1 VIGGTSV
8 SSPQDAVA
16 YALQPRSIAIIG
28 ASEHANKVGGRPIA
42 YLQRFGFAGRIYP
55 INPNRDSVQG
65 LRAYRDVAAL
75 PEVPDL
81 AIIATPASSVLSAV
95 DACAALGVKVAIVM
109 ASGFGETANQES
121 IQAEREMVARARA
134 AGMRIVGPNCQGL
147 ANFSTGTIASFST
160 ILGETEAADGPI
172 AIVSQSGVMSAV
184 PYGLLR
190 ARGIGVRHAHSTGND
205 ADVTLS
211 EMAVAVIKDPAVRL
225 LLLYIESI
233 RDPDTLALAARLAR
247 ERDVPV
253 IAVKSGRTSRG
264 QAAARSH
271 TGALATEDRVVD
283 AFFRS
288 HAIWRARDVHELVGG
303 VELYLKGWRPR
314 GRGLVAISNSG
325 ATCVM
330 AADLAEEVK
339 LELPALAPETT
350 AQLAAKLPSFA
361 TVTNPIDVTAALLAD
376 SALFGDVLS
385 TVGADP
391 ATDLLFIGM
400 SVAGEGYDV
409 EAFVRDAAAFSARS
423 DKPIVVAAPQE
434 RIAAQ
439 FHSAGIPTF
448 PNHTEAIGF
457 LAQLVDH
464 TDLMRRPVRPPP
476 AAIEVRV
483 PCGLAPFLSEFES
496 LAFLQQYG
504 LPTVPCRLCR
514 TSDEARSA
522 AIALRLP
529 VVLKACSSSL
539 PHKSDQGLVM
549 VGLDSEAA
557 VALAFEELSARLR
570 RLSLS
575 CDGILVAPV
584 VKGRR
589 ELMIGARIDPTFGPV
604 VLVGDGGKY
613 VEALGDFTVLLPPF
627 DVDDVRRALLGLRIA
642 PILHGVRGEPP
653 LDIDPLCRAAVRLGQ
668 IITAGATT
676 IASIDINPMMV
687 AAAGESF
694 AIVDALV
701 ERANVLRA

>member
-1 VIGGTSV
+1 MPDFDSIEF
-8 SSPQDAVA
+8 
-16 YALQPRSIAIIG
+16 ALAPRSIAIIG
-28 ASEHANKVGGRPIA
+28 ASEHTNKVGGRPIA
-42 YLQRFGFAGRIYP
+42 YLQRFGFAGRVYP

-65 LRAYRDVAAL
+65 LRAYRDLATL

-81 AIIATPASSVLSAV
+81 AIIATPAQSVLSTVA
-95 DACAALGVKVAIVM
+95 ACAARGVKVAIVM
-109 ASGFGETANQES
+109 ASGFAETANDAS
-121 IQAEREMVARARA
+121 IRVEREMVATARA

-147 ANFSTGTIASFST
+147 ANFATGTIASFST
-160 ILGETEAADGPI
+160 ILGETEPLDGPI
-172 AIVSQSGVMSAV
+172 GIVSQSGVMSAV

-233 RDPDTLALAARLAR
+233 RDPDVLALAARLAR

-283 AFFRS
+283 AFFRT
-288 HAIWRARDVHELVGG
+288 HAIWRARDVHELIGG

-314 GRGLVAISNSG
+314 GRGLVAVSNSG

-350 AQLAAKLPSFA
+350 AKLAAKLPTFA

-391 ATDLLFIGM
+391 ATDLLFVGM

-409 EAFVRDAAAFSARS
+409 EAFVRDADAFAARS
-423 DKPIVVAAPQE
+423 DKPIVVAAPQD
-434 RIAAQ
+434 RIAAR

-448 PNHTEAIGF
+448 ANQTEAIRL

-464 TDLMRRPVRPPP
+464 TDLMRRPVRSAP
-476 AAIEVRV
+476 AAIEVVV
-483 PCGLAPFLSEFES
+483 PCGTSRFLSEFES
-496 LAFLQQYG
+496 LAFLQRYG
-504 LPTVPCRLCR
+504 LPTVPCRLCH
-514 TSDEARSA
+514 SSEDARSA
-522 AIALRLP
+522 AAELGMP
-529 VVLKACSSSL
+529 VVLKACSPGL
-539 PHKSDQGLVM
+539 PHKSDQRLVI
-549 VGLDSEAA
+549 VGLDSDAA
-557 VALAFEELSARLR
+557 VARAFEELRDRLR
-570 RLSLS
+570 RLNMSS
-575 CDGILVAPV
+575 DGILVAPL

-589 ELMIGARIDPTFGPV
+589 ELMLGARVDPTFGPV
-604 VLVGDGGKY
+604 VIVGDGGKY
-613 VEALGDFTVLLPPF
+613 VEALGDFTVLMPPC
-627 DVDDVRRALLGLRIA
+627 DVDDVRRALLALRIA
-642 PILHGVRGEPP
+642 PILRGVRGEPA
-653 LDIDPLCRAAVRLGQ
+653 LDIEPLCRAAVRLCQ
-668 IITAGATT
+668 IITAEANT
-676 IASIDINPMMV
+676 IASIDINPMIV
-687 AAAGESF
+687 AATGEPF

-701 ERANVLRA
+701 ERSQLMRE

>member
-1 VIGGTSV
+1 M
-8 SSPQDAVA
+8 
-16 YALQPRSIAIIG
+16 
-28 ASEHANKVGGRPIA
+28 GGRPIA

-55 INPNRDSVQG
+55 INPNRDLVQG
-65 LRAYRDVAAL
+65 LRAYRDLSTL

-81 AIIATPASSVLSAV
+81 AIIATPAQSVLSAV
-95 DACAALGVKVAIVM
+95 DACAARGVKVAIVM
-109 ASGFGETANQES
+109 ASGFGETANEES
-121 IQAEREMVARARA
+121 MRAEREMVVRARS

-147 ANFSTGTIASFST
+147 ANFATGTIASFST
-160 ILGETEAADGPI
+160 ILGETEPADGPI
-172 AIVSQSGVMSAV
+172 GIVSQSGVMSAM

-211 EMAVAVIKDPAVRL
+211 EMAVAVINDPAVRL

-233 RDPDTLALAARLAR
+233 RDPDVLALAARLAR

-283 AFFRS
+283 AFFRT
-288 HAIWRARDVHELVGG
+288 HAIWRARDVHELIGG

-314 GRGLVAISNSG
+314 GRGLVAVSNSG

-339 LELPALAPETT
+339 LDLPALAPKTT

-391 ATDLLFIGM
+391 ATDLLFVGM

-409 EAFVRDAAAFSARS
+409 EAFVRDAAAFAARS
-423 DKPIVVAAPQE
+423 DKPIVVAAPQD
-434 RIAAQ
+434 RIAAR

-448 PNHTEAIGF
+448 ANQTEAIRL

-464 TDLMRRPVRPPP
+464 TDEMRRPVRH
-476 AAIEVRV
+476 AAPVIEVVV
-483 PCGLAPFLSEFES
+483 PRGPSRFLSEFES
-496 LAFLQQYG
+496 LAFLQRYG

-514 TSDEARSA
+514 SSEDARA
-522 AIALRLP
+522 AAAELGMP
-529 VVLKACSSSL
+529 VVLKACSPDL
-539 PHKSDQGLVM
+539 PHKSDHALVI
-549 VGLDSEAA
+549 VGVDSDAA
-557 VALAFEELSARLR
+557 VVCAFTELTNRLR
-570 RLSLS
+570 GLNESS
-575 CDGILVAPV
+575 DGILVAPL

-589 ELMIGARIDPTFGPV
+589 ELMLGARVDPTFGPV
-604 VLVGDGGKY
+604 VIVGDGGKY
-613 VEALGDFTVLLPPF
+613 VEALGDFTVLMPPF
-627 DVDDVRRALLGLRIA
+627 DVDDVRRALLELRIA
-642 PILHGVRGEPP
+642 PILRGVRGEPP
-653 LDIDPLCRAAVRLGQ
+653 LDVDPLCRAAVRLGQ
-668 IITAGATT
+668 IITAATNT
-676 IASIDINPMMV
+676 IASIDVNPMII
-687 AAAGESF
+687 ASTGEPF
-694 AIVDALV
+694 AVVDALV
-701 ERANVLRA
+701 ERATVMRA